1 MATEVIL
8 PRVDM
13 DMETG
18 KFASWLVAE
27 GASVKKG
34 QALFEIETDKAAME
48 VEAPAD
54 GVLRGV
60 TAASGDVLPVGAIV
74 GWIVA
79 PGEAFDAS
87 EVRTTSHSPEFTK
100 SVETSGEA
108 HFAPAAMV
116 SESDGAGLRATPAA
130 RRLASESGAAL
141 ASIVGTGPYGR
152 VQARDVAAITSTLAP
167 SSRGELHAEWLSE
180 GAGAPIVL
188 LHGFGADL
196 NGWKPLLGHLKT
208 QRRILAIDLPGH
220 GGSQNVPARDV
231 RAIVDSL
238 AATIHAY
245 GIFRAH
251 LVGHSLGGALAV
263 ALSEKTSNLH
273 VTSLTLLAPAGLGP
287 EINHGFTEGYLRAVS
302 EVSLTPWVQLLA
314 VDPAMLGAAM
324 VKATLKQREG
334 GALLRGQRA
343 LAQAMLPDGTQA
355 YDARPVL
362 ASFDGPVKVIMG
374 AQDRIIP
381 PAHVS
386 HLPGAV
392 AVHVLANVGHM
403 PHFEARALTAKLI
416 ADNVAAGDARS

>member
-13 DMETG
+13 DMESG

-60 TAASGDVLPVGAIV
+60 TATSGDVLPVGAIV
-74 GWIVA
+74 AWIVA

-87 EVRTTSHSPEFTK
+87 KLKAAPPAPEIAKAVATSS
-100 SVETSGEA
+100 ETRVA
-108 HFAPAAMV
+108 TAATGAQ
-116 SESDGAGLRATPAA
+116 SEGGGLRATPAA
-130 RRLASESGAAL
+130 RRLARESGANL
-141 ASIVGTGPYGR
+141 AGIVGSGPSGR
-152 VQARDVAAITSTLAP
+152 IQARDVAPARAAFALA
-167 SSRGELHAEWLSE
+167 SGGALHAEWLSE
-180 GAGAPIVL
+180 GAGTPIVL

-196 NGWKPLLGHLKT
+196 NGWKPVLGHFKLS
-208 QRRILAIDLPGH
+208 RRVLAIDLPGH
-220 GGSQNVPARDV
+220 GESHSASVGDV
-231 RAIVDSL
+231 KAIVEAL
-238 AATIHAY
+238 AATIHAN
-245 GIFRAH
+245 GVDRAH

-263 ALSEKTSNLH
+263 ALSAHASSLR
-273 VTSLTLLAPAGLGP
+273 VASLTLLAPAGLGP
-287 EINHGFTEGYLRAVS
+287 EINHGFTEGYLRAAS

-334 GALLRGQRA
+334 GALARGQRA
-343 LAQAMLPDGTQA
+343 FVQAMLPDGTQA
-355 YDARPVL
+355 YDARPAL
-362 ASFDGPVKVIMG
+362 AAFDGPVKVIMG

-381 PAHVS
+381 PAHVAN
-386 HLPGAV
+386 LPGAV
-392 AVHVLANVGHM
+392 AVHILPNVGHM

-416 ADNVAAGDARS
+416 ADNVAAGDARV

>member
-48 VEAPAD
+48 VDAPAD
-54 GVLRGV
+54 GVLRFV
-60 TAASGDVLPVGAIV
+60 AAASGDVLPVGAVV

-79 PGEAFDAS
+79 PGEVFVAPDVKT
-87 EVRTTSHSPEFTK
+87 ESPTLGLTQSREM
-100 SVETSGEA
+100 SGESSV
-108 HFAPAAMV
+108 APAATSAGIV
-116 SESDGAGLRATPAA
+116 GEGLRATPAA
-130 RRLASESGAAL
+130 RRLAREAGAAL
-141 ASIVGTGPYGR
+141 ASIAGTGPLGR
-152 VQARDVAAITSTLAP
+152 IQARDVAAA
-167 SSRGELHAEWLSE
+167 SSLPAHASGGELHAEWLSQ
-180 GAGAPIVL
+180 GVGTPVVL

-196 NGWKPLLGHLKT
+196 NGWKPLLGHWNA

-220 GGSQNVPARDV
+220 GQSQNANALDF

-238 AATIHAY
+238 AATI
-245 GIFRAH
+245 RAH
-251 LVGHSLGGALAV
+251 GIVRAHVVGHSLGGALAV
-263 ALSEKTSNLH
+263 ALSGTAPDLH
-273 VTSLTLLAPAGLGP
+273 VASLTLLAPAGLGP
-287 EINHGFTEGYLRAVS
+287 EINHGFTEGYLRAAS
-302 EVSLTPWVQLLA
+302 EASLTPWVQMLA

-334 GALLRGQRA
+334 GALVRGQRV

-355 YDARPVL
+355 YDARPAL
-362 ASFDGPVKVIMG
+362 ASFDGPVKVIVG
-374 AQDRIIP
+374 ARDRIIP

-386 HLPGAV
+386 NLPGTV

-416 ADNVAAGDARS
+416 ADNVAAGDARG

>member
-48 VEAPAD
+48 VDAPAD
-54 GVLRGV
+54 GILRGV

-79 PGEAFDAS
+79 PGEVFVAP
-87 EVRTTSHSPEFTK
+87 EVKTTSPSPELTK
-100 SVETSGEA
+100 SLETSGENHVA
-108 HFAPAAMV
+108 AAAMAT
-116 SESDGAGLRATPAA
+116 ESDGAGLRATPAA
-130 RRLASESGAAL
+130 RRLARESGADL
-141 ASIVGTGPYGR
+141 ASIAGTGPLAR
-152 VQARDVAAITSTLAP
+152 IQARDVAAASAMRAP
-167 SSRGELHAEWLSE
+167 SSGGGLHAEWLSE
-180 GAGAPIVL
+180 GAGTPIVL

-196 NGWKPLLGHLKT
+196 NGWKPLLGHWKA
-208 QRRILAIDLPGH
+208 QRRILGIDLPGH
-220 GGSQNVPARDV
+220 GGSQNAVALDV
-231 RAIVDSL
+231 MAIVRSL
-238 AATIHAY
+238 AATIHAH
-245 GIFRAH
+245 GIVRAH
-251 LVGHSLGGALAV
+251 MVGHSLGGALAV
-263 ALSEKTSNLH
+263 ALSAEARDLH
-273 VTSLTLLAPAGLGP
+273 VASLTLLAPAGLGP
-287 EINHGFTEGYLRAVS
+287 EINHGFTEGYLRAAS
-302 EVSLTPWVQLLA
+302 EASLTPWVQMLA

-334 GALLRGQRA
+334 GALVHGQRV
-343 LAQAMLPDGTQA
+343 LAEAMLPDGTQA
-355 YDARPVL
+355 YDARPAL
-362 ASFDGPVKVIMG
+362 ASFEGPVKVIMG
-374 AQDRIIP
+374 ARDRIIP

-386 HLPGAV
+386 NLPGAV

-416 ADNVAAGDARS
+416 ADNVAAGDTRG